1 MDGTHP
7 IKDCKSNRTCGVKG
21 CTKKHNRLLHFES
34 KKQDKTQTEN
44 SDTVAASTNLAANE
58 SVGMLQLV
66 NIMVSNPDKTT
77 EMPVTALLDSGSS
90 VSYIDKQIAQDLSLS
105 PLRSVSM
112 SVSGILGSTTVK
124 SNQVSVLVRPYKG
137 QPGTNLRMKPF
148 THEEISIGKGRIDI
162 SELKKT
168 FSLPQGFAKY
178 NV

>member
-7 IKDCKSNRTCGVKG
+7 IKDCKSNRTCGVKR

-34 KKQDKTQTEN
+34 KKQDKTQTES

-148 THEEISIGKGRIDI
+148 THEEISIGKGGIEKKFFLTSRICQI
-162 SELKKT
+162 
-168 FSLPQGFAKY
+168 
-178 NV
+178 